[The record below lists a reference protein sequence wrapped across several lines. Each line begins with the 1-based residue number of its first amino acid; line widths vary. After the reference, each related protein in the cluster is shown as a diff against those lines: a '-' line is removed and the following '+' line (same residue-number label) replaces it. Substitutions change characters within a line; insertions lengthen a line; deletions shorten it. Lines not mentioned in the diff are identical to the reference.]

1 MSRILRRPMFRG
13 GRVDGRGMGITSGLG
28 YEKGGSV
35 QPLLVGQHPDEF
47 KDAEGR
53 EQHYTPVLAGLGSMA
68 MRYGIKPGIKYGK
81 KALDY
86 LLKPKGGYGQTIT
99 GGKGGTMDKYVNQTL
114 SPMSVKEML
123 SGLGTSRAG
132 QYFSQS
138 PTLRLLGYGGK
149 KVPSVAKALTSPEG
163 LASLYFGGPYLKDM
177 YDKMF
182 PGEKVGGREFVGEEA
197 EIVGDPRDLPN
208 EKQLTPQQVQML
220 EMEQAYERLLAD
232 TKKKTESDG
241 EETVDIDK
249 AKFAKLLGKDE
260 ARGEDISNML
270 LSFAG
275 KALKPEANVKTAF
288 GEFFEEE
295 AKRPSAQTKVD
306 QAAASLA
313 INKYI
318 KGEISK
324 EEAKTFMKR
333 LELQYS
339 MQTEG
344 KKKSIGEFYLGSDS
358 KTFKGRVKDAVIA
371 AYGQENIVP
380 QFNETTST
388 IMEEEFEFGPE
399 DIGVIFI
406 ETDTKK
412 AYTFNSQGKKV
423 PVLSG

>member
-13 GRVDGRGMGITSGLG
+13 GRVDSRGTGIASGLG

-35 QPLLVGQHPDEF
+35 EPRQNFYAGGVAALLRTLGPAAL
-47 KDAEGR
+47 KYGR
-53 EQHYTPVLAGLGSMA
+53 QGINYGKSLFNKPTTFTKGGSRVPGASGSYTPVTMTGGGPTMLGS
-68 MRYGIKPGIKYGK
+68 
-81 KALDY
+81 
-86 LLKPKGGYGQTIT
+86 
-99 GGKGGTMDKYVNQTL
+99 YVQ
-114 SPMSVKEML
+114 S
-123 SGLGTSRAG
+123 
-132 QYFSQS
+132 S
-138 PTLRLLGYGGK
+138 PTLRLLGYGAK
-149 KVPSVAKALTSPEG
+149 KSPGLGKALLTPEG
-163 LASLYFGGPYLKDM
+163 LAASYFGAPYLKDM

-197 EIVGDPRDLPN
+197 EIVGDPRDLPT
-208 EKQLTPQQVQML
+208 EKQLTPDQVRML

-232 TKKKTESDG
+232 TKKKAESDG

-249 AKFAKLLGKDE
+249 EKFAKLLGKDK

-275 KALKPEANVKTAF
+275 KASKPEADVKTAF

-324 EEAKTFMKR
+324 EEAKTYLKR

-344 KKKSIGEFYLGSDS
+344 KKKSIGEFYLASDAPS
-358 KTFKGRVKDAVIA
+358 FAGKVKDSVIA
-371 AYGQENIVP
+371 AYGQEGIVP
-380 QFNETTST
+380 DFNVTTSKV
-388 IMEEEFEFGPE
+388 MEEEFEFGPE
-399 DIGVIFI
+399 DIGIIFI
-406 ETDTKK
+406 ETDTKQ
-412 AYTFNSQGKKV
+412 AYTYNSQGQKV
-423 PVLSG
+423 KVVSG

>member
-13 GRVDGRGMGITSGLG
+13 GRVDSRGTGIASGLG

-35 QPLLVGQHPDEF
+35 QPRQNFYAGGIAALLRTLGPAAL
-47 KDAEGR
+47 KYGR
-53 EQHYTPVLAGLGSMA
+53 QGINYGKSLFNKPTTFTKGGSRVPGASGSYTPVTMTGGGPTMLGS
-68 MRYGIKPGIKYGK
+68 
-81 KALDY
+81 
-86 LLKPKGGYGQTIT
+86 
-99 GGKGGTMDKYVNQTL
+99 YVQ
-114 SPMSVKEML
+114 S
-123 SGLGTSRAG
+123 
-132 QYFSQS
+132 S
-138 PTLRLLGYGGK
+138 PTLRLLGYGAK
-149 KVPSVAKALTSPEG
+149 KSPGLGKALLTPEG
-163 LASLYFGGPYLKDM
+163 LAASYFGAPYLKDM

-208 EKQLTPQQVQML
+208 EKQLTPDQVRML

-232 TKKKTESDG
+232 TKKKAEGDG

-249 AKFAKLLGKDE
+249 EKFAKLLGKDK

-275 KALKPEANVKTAF
+275 KALKPEADVKTAF
-288 GEFFEEE
+288 GEFFEDE

-344 KKKSIGEFYLGSDS
+344 KKKSIGEFYLASDEPS
-358 KTFKGRVKDAVIA
+358 FKGKVKESVIA
-371 AYGQENIVP
+371 AYGQEGIVP

-412 AYTFNSQGKKV
+412 AYTYNSQGKKV
-423 PVLSG
+423 PVISG

>member
-13 GRVDGRGMGITSGLG
+13 GRVDSRGTGITSGLG
-28 YEKGGSV
+28 YKQGGPVQPRQNFYAGGVAALLRTLGPAALKYGRQGINYGKSLFNKPTTFTKGGSRV
-35 QPLLVGQHPDEF
+35 PG
-47 KDAEGR
+47 ASGS
-53 EQHYTPVLAGLGSMA
+53 YTPVTMTGGGPTMLGS
-68 MRYGIKPGIKYGK
+68 
-81 KALDY
+81 
-86 LLKPKGGYGQTIT
+86 
-99 GGKGGTMDKYVNQTL
+99 YVQ
-114 SPMSVKEML
+114 S
-123 SGLGTSRAG
+123 
-132 QYFSQS
+132 S
-138 PTLRLLGYGGK
+138 PTLRLLGYGAK
-149 KVPSVAKALTSPEG
+149 KSPGLGKALLTPEG
-163 LASLYFGGPYLKDM
+163 LAASYFGAPYLKDM

-208 EKQLTPQQVQML
+208 EKQLTPDQVRML

-249 AKFAKLLGKDE
+249 EKFAKLLGKDK

-275 KALKPEANVKTAF
+275 KALKPEADVKTAF

-324 EEAKTFMKR
+324 EEAKTYLKR

-344 KKKSIGEFYLGSDS
+344 KKKSIGEFYLASDAPS
-358 KTFKGRVKDAVIA
+358 FAGKVKDSVIA
-371 AYGQENIVP
+371 AYGQEGIVP
-380 QFNETTST
+380 DFNVTTSKV
-388 IMEEEFEFGPE
+388 MEEEFEFGPE

-412 AYTFNSQGKKV
+412 AYTYNSQGQKV
-423 PVLSG
+423 KVVSG

>member
-13 GRVDGRGMGITSGLG
+13 GRVDSRGTGIASGLG

-35 QPLLVGQHPDEF
+35 QPRQNFYVGGIATLLRTLGPTAL
-47 KDAEGR
+47 KYGR
-53 EQHYTPVLAGLGSMA
+53 QGINYGKRLFNKPTTFTKGGPRVPGASGSYTPVTMTGGGPTMLGS
-68 MRYGIKPGIKYGK
+68 
-81 KALDY
+81 
-86 LLKPKGGYGQTIT
+86 
-99 GGKGGTMDKYVNQTL
+99 YVQ
-114 SPMSVKEML
+114 S
-123 SGLGTSRAG
+123 
-132 QYFSQS
+132 S
-138 PTLRLLGYGGK
+138 PTLRLLGYGAK
-149 KVPSVAKALTSPEG
+149 KSPGLGKALLTPEG
-163 LASLYFGGPYLKDM
+163 LAASYFGAPYLKDM

-197 EIVGDPRDLPN
+197 EIVGDPRDLPT
-208 EKQLTPQQVQML
+208 EKQLTPDQVRIL

-232 TKKKTESDG
+232 TKKKAESDG

-249 AKFAKLLGKDE
+249 EKFAKLLGKDK

-344 KKKSIGEFYLGSDS
+344 KKKSIGEFYLASDAPS
-358 KTFKGRVKDAVIA
+358 FAGKVKDSVIA
-371 AYGQENIVP
+371 AYGQEGIVP
-380 QFNETTST
+380 DFNVTNSKV
-388 IMEEEFEFGPE
+388 MEEEFEFGPE

-406 ETDTKK
+406 ETDTNK
-412 AYTFNSQGKKV
+412 AYTYNSQGQKV
-423 PVLSG
+423 KVVSG